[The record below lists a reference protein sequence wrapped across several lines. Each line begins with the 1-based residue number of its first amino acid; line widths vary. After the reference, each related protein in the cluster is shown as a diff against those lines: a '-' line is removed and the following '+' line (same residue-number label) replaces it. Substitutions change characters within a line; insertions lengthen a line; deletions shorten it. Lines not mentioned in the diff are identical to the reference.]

1 MQTCCHYFCKDTSYC
16 SRSSS
21 SLFFEAGDSNL
32 TPVITLSA
40 YWCLPSP
47 ACHPLKPHCLAYAPT
62 QESTT
67 ESALLLRIFGWHHIN
82 AELRVCA
89 SHLGFCRGQ
98 THVISFQMPLDI
110 LRCLSSSKLTRWCG
124 AYSQVVVD
132 TVLCQFSQ
140 VWHAAILTFDTTFSI
155 YFFQFCRGR
164 PAELSA
170 MRFNSAIF
178 LALPA
183 GCLFWS
189 VEQRKCCQ
197 VESGNKW
204 QWGNWKVIKKTIL
217 LERVTLFPK
226 GFVKAIQLDTSRKR
240 LDYANFLA
248 GCRHVADLS
257 LTLQTSRLSWD
268 SSLFYVRTCP
278 HLFFFSFYCLS
289 SLTSAVS
296 GICLTFLLHFFLFN
310 MTA

>member
-1 MQTCCHYFCKDTSYC
+1 M
-16 SRSSS
+16 SSS
-21 SLFFEAGDSNL
+21 QTTLFGLCS
-32 TPVITLSA
+32 
-40 YWCLPSP
+40 
-47 ACHPLKPHCLAYAPT
+47 HPRKYN
-62 QESTT
+62 
-67 ESALLLRIFGWHHIN
+67 RISFVVTHFW
-82 AELRVCA
+82 LA
-89 SHLGFCRGQ
+89 SHWCR
-98 THVISFQMPLDI
+98 IKSMY
-110 LRCLSSSKLTRWCG
+110 LSSW
-124 AYSQVVVD
+124 
-132 TVLCQFSQ
+132 VLQGTDSYHQFSDASWHLALSDLQQ
-140 VWHAAILTFDTTFSI
+140 VNKVMWRVLTGCCWYRSLPVLTSLACCNPHFWHYLLYI
-155 YFFQFCRGR
+155 FFQFCTGR
-164 PAELSA
+164 PSELSA

-226 GFVKAIQLDTSRKR
+226 GFAKAIQLDTSRKR

-257 LTLQTSRLSWD
+257 LTLQTSRLSWG

-278 HLFFFSFYCLS
+278 HLL
-289 SLTSAVS
+289 
-296 GICLTFLLHFFLFN
+296 FLLLKFFNFSCFRNLFDLPLAFFLFN

>member
-1 MQTCCHYFCKDTSYC
+1 MCLSYWVLQGTDSCHQFSDASWHLALSVLQQVNKVMWRVLTGCCWYLSLPVLTSLACCSPHFCHY
-16 SRSSS
+16 
-21 SLFFEAGDSNL
+21 
-32 TPVITLSA
+32 
-40 YWCLPSP
+40 
-47 ACHPLKPHCLAYAPT
+47 
-62 QESTT
+62 
-67 ESALLLRIFGWHHIN
+67 LLYI
-82 AELRVCA
+82 
-89 SHLGFCRGQ
+89 
-98 THVISFQMPLDI
+98 
-110 LRCLSSSKLTRWCG
+110 
-124 AYSQVVVD
+124 
-132 TVLCQFSQ
+132 
-140 VWHAAILTFDTTFSI
+140 
-155 YFFQFCRGR
+155 FFQFCTGR
-164 PAELSA
+164 PSELSA

-183 GCLFWS
+183 GCFFWS

-204 QWGNWKVIKKTIL
+204 RGNWKVIKKTIL
-217 LERVTLFPK
+217 LERITLFPK

-257 LTLQTSRLSWD
+257 LTLQASRLSWD

-296 GICLTFLLHFFLFN
+296 GICLTFLLHFFYSTWLPKEIFQEFYFSWEHLQYL
-310 MTA
+310 